1 MDKKLLYLTIII
13 EGSIKKIKDF
23 RRKIKFVK
31 GDIRNENDLKKAANG
46 ANVIIHLAYINGTK
60 FFYSKPE
67 LVLEVAVEDL
77 KCI

>member
-31 GDIRNENDLKKAANG
+31 GDIRNENDLKKQ
-46 ANVIIHLAYINGTK
+46 LM
-60 FFYSKPE
+60 E
-67 LVLEVAVEDL
+67 LM
-77 KCI
+77 